1 MKTSIHDRYS
11 LLIIDDEVD
20 VLETFELALNSG
32 GFTDITLCQDSRQVL
47 SILTKKSAIDVI
59 LLDLMMPNES
69 GKDLLKTLVENYP
82 EIPVIVITAIDDLE
96 TAVECIK
103 SGAFD
108 YLVKPVEN
116 LRLISCVHR
125 AIERMEL
132 TRENSALKKRVL
144 TDTLESPEAFVNIAT
159 KNPAMLSIFQ
169 YIEAI
174 ANSPEPVLITGET
187 GTGKELIAK
196 AIHYLYKRE
205 SPFLAVNVAG
215 LDDHSFS
222 DTLFGHRKGAFT
234 GADSHRDG
242 LLKRASG
249 GILFLD
255 EIGDLNQTSQ
265 IKLLRLLQECEY
277 YPLGSDLPQKS
288 NARILIATHCNLS
301 QPGKN
306 QTFRRDLYYRLQT
319 HQVHLPPLRKR
330 LEDLPFLVDMLLDKA
345 AKKLN
350 KKIPR
355 YPKELLPLLKC
366 YSYPGNVRELETMI
380 FDAVSKNKTGTI
392 PLDTFQGRIFK
403 DRSQSEQP
411 SLTTG
416 EEKNI
421 FTRLEELPTLSEA
434 NQQLIKEAIH
444 RGYGN
449 QTLAARILGI
459 TQPALSRRL
468 TRQRQK

>member
-1 MKTSIHDRYS
+1 
-11 LLIIDDEVD
+11 
-20 VLETFELALNSG
+20 
-32 GFTDITLCQDSRQVL
+32 
-47 SILTKKSAIDVI
+47 
-59 LLDLMMPNES
+59 
-69 GKDLLKTLVENYP
+69 
-82 EIPVIVITAIDDLE
+82 
-96 TAVECIK
+96 
-103 SGAFD
+103 
-108 YLVKPVEN
+108 
-116 LRLISCVHR
+116 
-125 AIERMEL
+125 MEL

-196 AIHYLYKRE
+196 AIHYLYKHE

-403 DRSQSEQP
+403 DRSKSEQP